1 MFGGLSGSQK
11 NEIATAL
18 NALNLVAS
26 LINLADG
33 AKNPGVNQQYQ
44 KGLNQVTALTGVVEG
59 MGQSAVDRT
68 NRIKEL
74 QGQIGQAK
82 DLKGALDQNTQ
93 WMNQNAL
100 VLNEDVGL
108 TNFIV
113 HQQNEQDKANLLLIS
128 QMARAMKTPKVK
140 KPGTDANA
148 IQNQLQALQDSARGN

>member
-1 MFGGLSGSQK
+1 MAQAPDLASLAQSGANIFGGLSNGQK

-74 QGQIGQAK
+74 QG
-82 DLKGALDQNTQ
+82 
-93 WMNQNAL
+93 
-100 VLNEDVGL
+100 
-108 TNFIV
+108 
-113 HQQNEQDKANLLLIS
+113 
-128 QMARAMKTPKVK
+128 R
-140 KPGTDANA
+140 
-148 IQNQLQALQDSARGN
+148 SARLRISKGRSIRTPNG